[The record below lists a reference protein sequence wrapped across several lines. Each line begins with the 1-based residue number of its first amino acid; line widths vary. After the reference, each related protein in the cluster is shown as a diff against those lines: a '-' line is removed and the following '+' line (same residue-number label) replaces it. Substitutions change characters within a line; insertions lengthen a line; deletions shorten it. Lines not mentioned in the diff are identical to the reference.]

1 MTERIRLSGRLD
13 ADGHLTL
20 RPAFPT
26 AIAPERWRH
35 DALSYVVEILDTRGH
50 PLVRVPLSA
59 SRTCGSDSTTLRGS
73 VDLPDGAAR
82 LDILRVDTSGRDP
95 IVLAS
100 KPVPER
106 APELRL
112 LAMPEGEVEGEF
124 TLMWEASGDPPPVRY
139 FIDYSLGREIWEPLS
154 LGVREP
160 RLTIDFA
167 NLAGGDACRLAVTA
181 SNGLRATRVESGPFR
196 VREKPC
202 AVVILRPIDGE
213 ELPLNVVLVGNG
225 WWREEGRPEVEA
237 LEWISDVQG
246 ALGRG
251 QSVTARLE
259 PGTHRIIL
267 RAGTEERAGEE
278 SVTVHVTQQSSD
290 YGPVSSG

>member
-1 MTERIRLSGRLD
+1 MTERIRLSARLD
-13 ADGHLTL
+13 TDGNLTL

-26 AIAPERWRH
+26 AIPPERWRH
-35 DALSYVVEILDTRGH
+35 DTPVYVVEVLDFQGH

-59 SRTCGSDSTTLRGS
+59 SGTCETGSTALRGS

-82 LDILRVDTSGRDP
+82 LDVLHVDSSGRDP

-112 LAMPEGEVEGEF
+112 LAAPEGDVEGEF
-124 TLMWEASGDPPPVRY
+124 TLMWEARGDPPPVRY
-139 FIDYSLGREIWEPLS
+139 FIDYSPGRETWEPLS
-154 LGVREP
+154 LGVSEQ

-167 NLAGGDACRLAVTA
+167 KLAGGDACRLAVTA

-202 AVVILRPIDGE
+202 AVVIVRPIDGE
-213 ELPLNVVLVGNG
+213 TLPPNVVLVGNG

-237 LEWISDVQG
+237 LAWTSDVQG
-246 ALGRG
+246 ELGRS
-251 QSVTARLE
+251 QNVTARLE
-259 PGTHRIIL
+259 PGTHRITL
-267 RAGTEERAGEE
+267 RAGTEERAGEK
-278 SVTVHVTQQSSD
+278 SVTVYVT
-290 YGPVSSG
+290 

>member
-1 MTERIRLSGRLD
+1 MTERIRLSARLNSDGR
-13 ADGHLTL
+13 LTL
-20 RPAFPT
+20 RSAFPT
-26 AIAPERWRH
+26 AIPPERWRH
-35 DALSYVVEILDTRGH
+35 DALSYVVEILDAQGH

-59 SRTCGSDSTTLRGS
+59 YGTCGTNSTSLRGS
-73 VDLPDGAAR
+73 VDLPDDAAR

-100 KPVPER
+100 KPIPER

-112 LAMPEGEVEGEF
+112 LAVPEGEVEGEF

-139 FIDYSLGREIWEPLS
+139 FIDYSLGRETWEPLS
-154 LGVREP
+154 LGVSEP
-160 RLTIDFA
+160 QLTIDFA
-167 NLAGGDACRLAVTA
+167 NLAGGQACRLAVTA
-181 SNGLRATRVESGPFR
+181 SNGLRTTRVESGPFR

-202 AVVILRPIDGE
+202 AAVILRPVDGE
-213 ELPLNVVLVGNG
+213 KLPPNVILVGNG

-251 QSVTARLE
+251 QSVTVRLE
-259 PGTHRIIL
+259 PGTHRITL
-267 RAGTEERAGEE
+267 LAGTEERAGKE
-278 SVTVHVTQQSSD
+278 SVTVHVT
-290 YGPVSSG
+290 